1 MMKNQFYNY
10 IENLQDQITS
20 TFEDID
26 GKAKFKEDLW
36 QRKEGGGGR
45 TRVIQNGNVLK
56 KVVLIFLKSMAHFL
70 QPCKPILMLEMLI
83 FLLVV

>member
-45 TRVIQNGNVLK
+45 TSDSKRK
-56 KVVLIFLKSMAHFL
+56 RF
-70 QPCKPILMLEMLI
+70 
-83 FLLVV
+83 